1 MELTAGEGELRS
13 QSSRFTTRVESFS
26 QASLFSNDLKQK
38 NKKQKTKNK
47 KTKKQKNKK
56 TKKQKNRKTKKQ
68 KHKNT
73 KTQKHKNKKHKES
86 YLETVFF

>member
-38 NKKQKTKNK
+38 NKKQKNKNQKKK

-56 TKKQKNRKTKKQ
+56 TKKQKNKKTKTQ

-73 KTQKHKNKKHKES
+73 KTQKQKTQGV
-86 YLETVFF
+86 LP